1 MPANPNKTRCQ
12 QPNCRAWAIRGS
24 DPPLCS
30 AHAGRSLG
38 AGAPPGNQNARTH
51 GFYASAITRDE
62 LADILTHAADTTLD
76 SEIAITRIALRRV
89 FTMLLSG
96 TTPGPD
102 PRPLDAQDYARLIS
116 LAFQGSSTIS
126 RLLRAKSALP
136 DDPNAPPSFLDQ
148 VLDELSVEWGV
159 EL

>member
-12 QPNCRAWAIRGS
+12 QPNCRAWAVRGS

-76 SEIAITRIALRRV
+76 SEIAITRIALRRRRCV
-89 FTMLLSG
+89 LRRLHSCSS
-96 TTPGPD
+96 PAPPPAPRPD
-102 PRPLDAQDYARLIS
+102 PPPPF
-116 LAFQGSSTIS
+116 LA
-126 RLLRAKSALP
+126 
-136 DDPNAPPSFLDQ
+136 Q

-159 EL
+159 KL